1 MLQNYKMKK
10 NLNNIITKTAT
21 QWKTRAKQDR
31 NNRKNITRAQAFALE
46 LMEYMDLHH
55 IKQTEL
61 ADKMGVSAQQVNKI
75 LRAKSNLT
83 FETLDK
89 IADALEV
96 NITSPKIKT
105 IKSTHASITHY
116 NMQIVH
122 RRQHKVIE
130 ENRTSKRINKQNA
143 ILTTSMEN
151 VESYNYTAY
160 QI

>member
-1 MLQNYKMKK
+1 MRK

-31 NNRKNITRAQAFALE
+31 NNRINITRAQAFALE
-46 LMEYMDLHH
+46 LMEYMDLHN
-55 IKQTEL
+55 IKQTDL
-61 ADKMGVSAQQVNKI
+61 ANKMGVSAQQVNKI

-96 NITSPKIKT
+96 YISSPKIKT
-105 IKSTHASITHY
+105 IKSSHSTVIHS
-116 NMQIVH
+116 MQIVH
-122 RRQHKVIE
+122 RHQHKVIE
-130 ENRTSKRINKQNA
+130 ENMTSKRIIKQNA
-143 ILTTSMEN
+143 VLNTSME
-151 VESYNYTAY
+151 SMDPYTYTAN